1 MKVGWLEQVVFVYS
15 FHHNKPTDITIL
27 QFETAFEIAGTN
39 CINRGENKRRRFWSN
54 WGSWSEVTKPDFQF
68 HSLVFL
74 IIWTSSIEHV
84 CCPGIGSEGECTTRA
99 SWRARR
105 PSWGSC
111 RSPTEIWSELSSSR
125 WVLST
130 CPPWPN
136 HMCSFVGDLVSSQ
149 LTLFSQLTMSNDES
163 LQCLSFRLDFNQH
176 YKKRDSRLSKPLTF
190 SHRWPIVISYHFPW
204 EIGHVWPWKNW
215 VRLS

>member
-15 FHHNKPTDITIL
+15 FHHNKPTDMKIL

-74 IIWTSSIEHV
+74 IIWTSEHV
-84 CCPGIGSEGECTTRA
+84 GCPGIGSAGECTTRA

-125 WVLST
+125 WVLVHCDQILCAPLWAIWFP
-130 CPPWPN
+130 CP
-136 HMCSFVGDLVSSQ
+136 LR
-149 LTLFSQLTMSNDES
+149 
-163 LQCLSFRLDFNQH
+163 LQPVH
-176 YKKRDSRLSKPLTF
+176 LTF
-190 SHRWPIVISYHFPW
+190 SADNEQRRVSA
-204 EIGHVWPWKNW
+204 VSQ
-215 VRLS
+215 L